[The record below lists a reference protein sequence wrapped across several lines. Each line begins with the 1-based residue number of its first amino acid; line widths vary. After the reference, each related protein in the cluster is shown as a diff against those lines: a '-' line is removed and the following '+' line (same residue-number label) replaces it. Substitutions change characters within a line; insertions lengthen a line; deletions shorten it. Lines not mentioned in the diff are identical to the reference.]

1 MIDLGLELIQT
12 ILQGLVYGGIYA
24 LATLG
29 MSIVFSV
36 IGVLNLAHGDFI
48 MLGGFVGLL
57 VSEIISPNTFGIFAV
72 LLIFLVAFVLI
83 GALGGAYEFAL
94 IRPTLKRSYEQ
105 ILISSILITVGTA
118 FIIEN
123 LGYQIMPAYIIGR
136 QTTFTIPIVSSKFA
150 LNIDGV
156 PLSGISLIALLA
168 VAFATV
174 SLYIFSTRTY
184 VGKAMRAISQNSESA
199 RLMGVNLQR
208 ISILTFALGS
218 GFGAI
223 AGVSIGMTSTLS
235 PGFGLPYTISLLSVM
250 VLGGT
255 KSYWGALV
263 GGLIIGFV
271 QVLFGSPYF
280 NPLTILPG
288 IQINGLYFWAPA
300 VALFILIIVLM
311 IKPTGLSGRRS
322 TSRV

>member
-1 MIDLGLELIQT
+1 MTDIAVGLIQT
-12 ILQGLVYGGIYA
+12 ILQSLVYGGIYA
-24 LATLG
+24 LAALG

-48 MLGGFVGLL
+48 MLGGFAGLL
-57 VSEIISPNTFGIFAV
+57 VSDLISPNSFGILAILV
-72 LLIFLVAFVLI
+72 IFLVAFVLV

-118 FIIEN
+118 FVIEN
-123 LGYQIMPAYIIGR
+123 LGYEIMPAYIIGR
-136 QTTFTIPIVSSKFA
+136 QTTFSIPIAFSKFA
-150 LNIDGV
+150 LSVGGV
-156 PLSGISLIALLA
+156 SLNGISLMALLA

-174 SLYIFSTRTY
+174 LLYLFSTRTY
-184 VGKAMRAISQNSESA
+184 VGKAMRAISQNPESA

-208 ISILTFALGS
+208 VSILTFAVGS

-235 PGFGLPYTISLLSVM
+235 PGFGLAYTISLLSVM

-255 KSYWGALV
+255 RSYWGPLL

-271 QVLFGSPYF
+271 QDLFGSPYL

-288 IQINGLYFWAPA
+288 AHISGLSYWAPA
-300 VALFILIIVLM
+300 TALFILIIALM

-322 TSRV
+322 ASRI

>member
-1 MIDLGLELIQT
+1 LIPSGTDLIQT

-24 LATLG
+24 LSTLG
-29 MSIVFSV
+29 LSIVFSV

-48 MLGGFVGLL
+48 MLGGFAGLL
-57 VSEIISPNTFGIFAV
+57 VSEVVSPNSLGILAV
-72 LLIFLVAFVLI
+72 LVIFLVAFVLI

-123 LGYQIMPAYIIGR
+123 IGYAIMPQYIFGR
-136 QTTFTIPIVSSKFA
+136 QTTFEIPIASSLFA
-150 LNIDGV
+150 LNFGSI
-156 PLSGISLIALLA
+156 SINGISLIALLA
-168 VAFATV
+168 VASGTV
-174 SLYIFSTRTY
+174 LLYLFSTRTY
-184 VGKAMRAISQNSESA
+184 AGKAMRAISQNSESA
-199 RLMGVNLQR
+199 RLVGINLQR
-208 ISILTFALGS
+208 ISILTFGLGS

-235 PGFGLPYTISLLSVM
+235 PGFGLAYTISLLSVM

-255 KSYWGALV
+255 KSYWGPLV
-263 GGLIIGFV
+263 GGLIIGFA
-271 QVLFGSPYF
+271 QDLFGSIG
-280 NPLTILPG
+280 PLE
-288 IQINGLYFWAPA
+288 YWAPA
-300 VALFILIIVLM
+300 VSLFILIIVLM

>member
-1 MIDLGLELIQT
+1 LLDIGTELIQT

-29 MSIVFSV
+29 MSMVFSV

-48 MLGGFVGLL
+48 MLGGFAGLL
-57 VSEIISPNTFGIFAV
+57 VSDVISPNTFGILAV
-72 LLIFLVAFVLI
+72 LAIFLIAFVLI

-94 IRPTLKRSYEQ
+94 IRPTMKRSTEQ
-105 ILISSILITVGTA
+105 ILISSILVTVGTA
-118 FIIEN
+118 FIVEN
-123 LGYQIMPAYIIGR
+123 LGYKIMPAYIIGR
-136 QTTFTIPIVSSKFA
+136 QTTFTIPIVSSRFA
-150 LNIDGV
+150 LNIGGI
-156 PLSGISLIALLA
+156 LLNGISLIALLG
-168 VAFATV
+168 VASATV
-174 SLYIFSTRTY
+174 LLFLFSNRTY
-184 VGKAMRAISQNSESA
+184 VGRAMRAISQNSESA

-208 ISILTFALGS
+208 VSILTFALGS

-235 PGFGLPYTISLLSVM
+235 PGFGLAYTISLLSVM

-255 KSYWGALV
+255 KSYWGPLL

-271 QVLFGSPYF
+271 QDLFGSPYL
-280 NPLTILPG
+280 NPLTIWPG
-288 IQINGLYFWAPA
+288 VQISGLAYWAPA
-300 VALFILIIVLM
+300 VALFILIIALM